1 MTSDSDALAR
11 RLSGFFALSAEES
24 MVLQRLQGPRIFV
37 ESGKELVHE
46 GQHQHSAYVLCSG
59 WAYSY
64 KGLRDGQ
71 RQIIDIQ
78 MAGDLLG
85 IRSLLLTTSDQSIV
99 PLTDVEVRKI
109 NTERLSEVFRSAPRV
124 ALALLW
130 AISRDEAMMVEHLVS
145 LGKRDAA
152 TGTVHMLLELGA
164 RAELVGLGTQE
175 GFGCP
180 ISQNILADSLGITPI
195 HLNRVLRQLRES
207 KLLVFKDGLVTFLD
221 RKRLIEFF
229 EMDFA
234 YLNQDIAVKRR

>member
-1 MTSDSDALAR
+1 
-11 RLSGFFALSAEES
+11 
-24 MVLQRLQGPRIFV
+24 MVLQRLQGPRVFV

-46 GQHQHSAYVLCSG
+46 DQHQHSAYVLCSG

-78 MAGDLLG
+78 MPGDMLG
-85 IRSLLLTTSDQSIV
+85 IRSLLLKTSDQSIV
-99 PLTDVEVRKI
+99 ALTNVEVRKI
-109 NTERLSEVFRSAPRV
+109 NTERLSDVFRSAPRL

-130 AISRDEAMMVEHLVS
+130 AVSRDEAMMVEHLVS

-152 TGTVHMLLELGA
+152 MRTVHMLLELGA
-164 RAELVGLGTQE
+164 RAEIVGLGTPE
-175 GFGCP
+175 GFSCP
-180 ISQNILADSLGITPI
+180 ISQSILADSLGITPI

-207 KLLVFKDGLVTFLD
+207 KLLVFKDGLVTFID
-221 RKRLIEFF
+221 RKRLIELF

-234 YLNQDIAVKRR
+234 YLNQNIAAKRR

>member
-1 MTSDSDALAR
+1 
-11 RLSGFFALSAEES
+11 

-46 GQHQHSAYVLCSG
+46 DQNQHSAYVLCSG

-85 IRSLLLTTSDQSIV
+85 IRSLLLKTSDQSIV
-99 PLTDVEVRKI
+99 ALTDVEVRKI
-109 NTERLSEVFRSAPRV
+109 STERLSDVFRSAPRV

-130 AISRDEAMMVEHLVS
+130 AVSKDEAMLVEHLVS

-152 TGTVHMLLELGA
+152 MRTVHMLLELGA
-164 RAELVGLGTQE
+164 RAEIVGLGTPE
-175 GFGCP
+175 GFSCP
-180 ISQNILADSLGITPI
+180 ISQSILADSLGITPI

-207 KLLVFKDGLVTFLD
+207 KLLVFKDGLVTFID
-221 RKRLIEFF
+221 RRKLIELF

-234 YLNQDIAVKRR
+234 YLNQNTAAERL